1 MRNIDD
7 LKRKVESNK
16 LTYNSVR
23 KYLLFAALF
32 PIFILFLICDIF
44 YYEIKD
50 IQSQYQT
57 EVDYIKERRV
67 EAIYSIIQ
75 SRREQ
80 GLMQNQY
87 VVNTIKRNIK
97 NNYSDNNILRYDLI
111 TRSSPFIDLCSEA
124 INKDM
129 NIVKEYTDIS
139 SRAES
144 IFICDK
150 IGIITDNGYVEKSIV
165 NRSWS
170 DEINHKYNHLL
181 ADNAIYMLIGQNKD
195 IIFWES
201 DKNISGYVKPSFNVT
216 EPNNYILKEI
226 IRNSDIYALKN
237 FNILIPSYI
246 TDTGDI
252 FGVPDV
258 DEHGLPN
265 DNNKII
271 VVREINMFDIVAPYI
286 DGLRQYDLFINNYTL
301 KIEDYIKSKI
311 ILYLTFS
318 IICLFAIVIVV
329 FIVRHKDNK
338 KYKPL
343 LINNNRGG
351 KNDND
356 NTVK

>member
-7 LKRKVESNK
+7 LKRKLENNK
-16 LTYNSVR
+16 ITYNSVR
-23 KYLLFAALF
+23 RYLLFAALLPMF
-32 PIFILFLICDIF
+32 VLFLICDIF

-50 IQSQYQT
+50 IQTQYQT
-57 EVDYIKERRV
+57 EVDHIKERRV
-67 EAIYSIIQ
+67 DAIYSIIQ

-87 VVNTIKRNIK
+87 VINSIKRNIK
-97 NNYSDNNILRYDLI
+97 NYYSDNNVLRYDLL
-111 TRSSPFIDLCSEA
+111 TRSSPFVDLCAEA

-129 NIVKEYTDIS
+129 SIVKEYSDIS

-144 IFICDK
+144 VFVCDK
-150 IGIITDNGYVEKSIV
+150 FGIITDNGYVEKSIV
-165 NRSWS
+165 NRSWR
-170 DEINHKYNHLL
+170 DEIDHKYNHIL

-201 DKNISGYVKPSFNVT
+201 DKNISDYVQPTFKVT
-216 EPNNYILKEI
+216 EPNNYILKEV

-258 DEHGLPN
+258 NERGLPN

-286 DGLRQYDLFINNYTL
+286 DGLHQYDLFIDKYTL
-301 KIEDYIKSKI
+301 KIEDYIQSKI

-318 IICLFAIVIVV
+318 VICLFAIVIMVS
-329 FIVRHKDNK
+329 IVMHNDNK
-338 KYKPL
+338 KNKPL

-351 KNDND
+351 KNDIND
-356 NTVK
+356 TIK